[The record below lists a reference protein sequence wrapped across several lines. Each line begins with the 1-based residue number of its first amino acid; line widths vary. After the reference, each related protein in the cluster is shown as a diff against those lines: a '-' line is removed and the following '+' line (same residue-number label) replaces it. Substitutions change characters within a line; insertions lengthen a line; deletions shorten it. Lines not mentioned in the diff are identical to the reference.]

1 MTVTEIVDYLAND
14 EENKYPTA
22 NDKLEVLYNTL
33 PPRLRE
39 DGRKIEKYSLFDW
52 GQPSAKDVSRALN
65 SLAQW
70 VKGETKAVT
79 TGPASPDSRAK
90 LIRDI
95 RDYMATTR
103 HPAFHDI
110 DPGVYA
116 IQLALRVRRP
126 RSIDQGATGLC
137 GAVSAAYTFAKT
149 RPAEYMKFGLDLF
162 FDGRA
167 KFGQLQVA
175 PSQKIKSNYSLRKDK
190 IPWAVD
196 YVVLVSLRECTFTS
210 DAIGIDLIR
219 GADETVLPGRLA
231 QWLRDAG
238 YKNVEDH
245 TFFGKNQQAVV
256 SAFAAQIGQPVHFG
270 NATGDALAK
279 QNRLKNAKTN
289 LASASQAF
297 AMGKMVFL
305 FSDGEIGHK
314 LAAGISGAMTE
325 QRGPTGLGDHHW
337 MAVKKLTIPASNVV
351 TLKAV
356 TWGKSLEGSYDL
368 DAFVSRYNGY
378 LVADA

>member
-1 MTVTEIVDYLAND
+1 
-14 EENKYPTA
+14 
-22 NDKLEVLYNTL
+22 
-33 PPRLRE
+33 
-39 DGRKIEKYSLFDW
+39 
-52 GQPSAKDVSRALN
+52 
-65 SLAQW
+65 
-70 VKGETKAVT
+70 
-79 TGPASPDSRAK
+79 
-90 LIRDI
+90 
-95 RDYMATTR
+95 MAATR

-110 DPGVYA
+110 DPGVFA

-149 RPAEYMKFGLDLF
+149 RPAEYMRFGLDLF
-162 FDGRA
+162 FDGKA
-167 KFGQLQVA
+167 KFGQLQVE
-175 PSQKIKSNYSLRKDK
+175 PSQKIKLSYPLRKDK

-245 TFFGKNQQAVV
+245 TFFGKNQQALV
-256 SAFAAQIGQPVHFG
+256 AKFATQIGQPMHFG
-270 NATGDALAK
+270 NATGDALARE
-279 QNRLKNAKTN
+279 NRLKNAKKS
-289 LASASQAF
+289 LESASQAF
-297 AMGKMVFL
+297 ALGKLVFL

-314 LAAGISGAMTE
+314 LMAGLSGAMTE
-325 QRGPTGLGDHHW
+325 QKGPTGLGNHHW
-337 MAVKKLTIPASNVV
+337 MAVKKLNIPASNVV

-378 LVADA
+378 VVADA